1 MKMLRQIL
9 NDPDSY
15 QLTPKAIDELRQLYR
30 AFETNPFFPI
40 SPHLYAE
47 KVLKSLM
54 RRGEITSKVM
64 QLILEDF

>member
-30 AFETNPFFPI
+30 AFETNPF
-40 SPHLYAE
+40 SPYLYAE

-54 RRGEITSKVM
+54 GRGEITSKVM
-64 QLILEDF
+64 QQILEDF

>member
-40 SPHLYAE
+40 SPYLF
-47 KVLKSLM
+47 
-54 RRGEITSKVM
+54 IC
-64 QLILEDF
+64 